1 MALSELLTP
10 RIVQIKELGLN
21 TSRVTLEPLERG
33 FGYTLGTALRRV
45 LLSSLE
51 GAAITQCEI
60 DGVLHEYSAI
70 EGVREDVIDVLLNLK
85 GVALVMHEGER
96 AEMHLSVNKAGD
108 VKASAFNAP
117 SNIEIVNPDHVIAH
131 LTSDVSFK
139 MRVVVEKGRG
149 YQVVSDETES
159 ETASTNMLRLDASF
173 SPIRRIAYRVEQ
185 ARVEQRTDLD
195 KLIIDIESNGTV
207 NPEQAIRDAAT
218 ILHHQISVFVDL
230 ESTDLEDGG
239 VRYGRKLKM
248 VIVAARERGVA
259 CYAMAMTP
267 TEVRNALH
275 LPVDGVQL
283 YPADVVGAPMAQRLR
298 AIGLI
303 QHVLPRGGLAAYAA
317 KQWLK
322 AGAPAVCLDATLL
335 GDALTDTES
344 SQMLWPPVPKKDLI
358 PAIQ

>member
-85 GVALVMHEGER
+85 GVALIMHEGER

-159 ETASTNMLRLDASF
+159 ETSSPNMLRLDASF

-230 ESTDLEDGG
+230 ESTDIEDESEVEIHVDPVLLRPVDDLELT
-239 VRYGRKLKM
+239 VRSANCLKAENINNIGDL
-248 VIVAARERGVA
+248 VRR
-259 CYAMAMTP
+259 
-267 TEVRNALH
+267 TEVELLKTPNLGKKS
-275 LPVDGVQL
+275 LNEIKEV
-283 YPADVVGAPMAQRLR
+283 
-298 AIGLI
+298 
-303 QHVLPRGGLAAYAA
+303 LAAHG
-317 KQWLK
+317 LE
-322 AGAPAVCLDATLL
+322 L
-335 GDALTDTES
+335 GMDIEN
-344 SQMLWPPVPKKDLI
+344 WPGSGE
-358 PAIQ
+358 

>member
-230 ESTDLEDGG
+230 ESTDIEDESEVEIHVDPVLLRPVDDLELT
-239 VRYGRKLKM
+239 VRSANCLKAENINNIGDL
-248 VIVAARERGVA
+248 VRR
-259 CYAMAMTP
+259 
-267 TEVRNALH
+267 TEVELLKTPNLGKKS
-275 LPVDGVQL
+275 LNEIKEV
-283 YPADVVGAPMAQRLR
+283 
-298 AIGLI
+298 
-303 QHVLPRGGLAAYAA
+303 LAAHG
-317 KQWLK
+317 LE
-322 AGAPAVCLDATLL
+322 L
-335 GDALTDTES
+335 GMDIEN
-344 SQMLWPPVPKKDLI
+344 WPGSNE
-358 PAIQ
+358 